1 MTSTN
6 PPMPS
11 INANQT
17 WTDDASYV
25 SQSSSN
31 ETVWLIGFMRVPT
44 TATFSF
50 ILKINGYGAL
60 FLSSDENPI
69 NKIKIAD
76 TTTRYQTSP
85 IILQNN
91 TKYAKQFFSK

>member
-1 MTSTN
+1 MTGVN

-11 INANQT
+11 TTAT
-17 WTDDASYV
+17 RMWTDDASYA
-25 SQSSSN
+25 SNSSTN
-31 ETVWLIGFMRVPT
+31 ETVWMIGFIRVPV

-60 FLSSDENPI
+60 FLSSDENPV

-76 TTTRYQTSP
+76 TTTQYQSNP

-91 TKYAKQFFSK
+91 TK